1 MLTSCPII
9 WSYCI
14 ASPRRLRKNYILSR
28 RDACLLFE
36 PDEED
41 TSRHRLSAI
50 LRGSER
56 SPLLEWS
63 RMLMLF
69 TALPYN
75 RRRLLSCSQNV
86 FSGARPGRGSR
97 VARFSIFEEEVVAV
111 GKSSGFETL
120 AFAM

>member
-1 MLTSCPII
+1 
-9 WSYCI
+9 
-14 ASPRRLRKNYILSR
+14 
-28 RDACLLFE
+28 
-36 PDEED
+36 
-41 TSRHRLSAI
+41 
-50 LRGSER
+50 
-56 SPLLEWS
+56 
-63 RMLMLF
+63 MLMLF

-97 VARFSIFEEEVVAV
+97 VARFSIFEEEVAAV

>member
-1 MLTSCPII
+1 MYGLPETLEKKLHPFKE
-9 WSYCI
+9 
-14 ASPRRLRKNYILSR
+14 RG
-28 RDACLLFE
+28 ACLFFE

-41 TSRHRLSAI
+41 ASRHRLSAI
-50 LRGSER
+50 LRGSNR

-69 TALPYN
+69 SALLYN

-86 FSGARPGRGSR
+86 FSGARPARGSR
-97 VARFSIFEEEVVAV
+97 VFSIFEEEVAAV